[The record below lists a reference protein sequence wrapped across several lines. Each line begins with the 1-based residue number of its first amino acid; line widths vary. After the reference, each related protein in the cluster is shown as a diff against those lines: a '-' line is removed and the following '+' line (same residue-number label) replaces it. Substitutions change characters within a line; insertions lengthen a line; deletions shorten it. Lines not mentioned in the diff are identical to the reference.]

1 MKKTQH
7 TYTIYLLAAL
17 SAAGYWALGQTGR
30 HHFSTLL
37 ALYAAQFVLFLLLM
51 RQIRQAGAFRLGIA
65 VAVALQLVWL
75 FYLPNLSDD
84 YYRFIW
90 DGQLIVNSMN
100 PYGVLPPDVLGAIAH
115 AAPMTEELFAGLN
128 ELQRSNYT
136 CYPPFNE
143 LFFVLPAWV
152 FPQSILANVALMR
165 LFIIAANLGTAL
177 LGMRVL
183 RALGRPEGDILYY
196 ALNPLVVVELAG
208 NLHFEAL
215 MVFFLV
221 AALHFTIRK
230 KHLSAG
236 AALALS
242 ASVKLAPL
250 MFIPVF
256 FRFFGFRKWT
266 AFAVATVGLTLV
278 LFLPVPVLGGV
289 EGFFKSIGLYFN
301 NFEFNAGIFY
311 GLKQVGYWF
320 SGRNMIAV
328 IGPALSVFTL
338 CIIFFLSFFRKNET
352 PETLIASLLLAMTA
366 YYLLGTTVHPWY
378 IATPLALSV
387 FTSFRFP
394 VVWSFAVFL
403 SYAAYSATPFAENR
417 WLVGLE
423 YVLIWAALLW
433 ECWKLKESVPERG

>member
-1 MKKTQH
+1 MKKTKGA
-7 TYTIYLLAAL
+7 YRIYLLAAL
-17 SAAGYWALGQTGR
+17 SAAGYFALGQTGR
-30 HHFSTLL
+30 THFSTLL
-37 ALYAAQFVLFLLLM
+37 ALYIVLFVLFLLLV
-51 RQIRQAGAFRLGIA
+51 RQIKMADAVRFGIGCSL
-65 VAVALQLVWL
+65 VLQLVLL
-75 FYLPNLSDD
+75 FHLPNLSDD
-84 YYRFIW
+84 YFRFIW
-90 DGQLIVNSMN
+90 DGQLITHGIN
-100 PYGVLPPDVLGAIAH
+100 PYSALPPEVLDVIAPT
-115 AAPMTEELFAGLN
+115 APMSEELFARLN

-143 LFFVLPAWV
+143 LFFVLPAWI
-152 FPQSILANVALMR
+152 FPQSILANVVLMR

-177 LGMRVL
+177 LGLRVL
-183 RALGRPEGDILYY
+183 RALGRPESDVLYF

-221 AALHFTIRK
+221 AALHFAVRK
-230 KHLSAG
+230 RHLSAG

-250 MFIPVF
+250 MLIPLF

-266 AFAVATVGLTLV
+266 AFAAVTVGLTLL

-311 GLKQVGYWF
+311 GLKQLGYWF

-328 IGPALSVFTL
+328 IGPALSVVTL
-338 CIIFFLSFFRKNET
+338 GIIFYLTFFRKNEA
-352 PETLIASLLLAMTA
+352 PGTLISSLLLAMTA

-387 FTSFRFP
+387 FTSFRYP
-394 VVWSFAVFL
+394 MVWSFAVFF
-403 SYAAYSATPFAENR
+403 SYSAYAATPFSENR

-423 YVLIWAALLW
+423 YLFVLAVLLW
-433 ECWKLKESVPERG
+433 EWRKREEPVPERR

>member
-1 MKKTQH
+1 M
-7 TYTIYLLAAL
+7 
-17 SAAGYWALGQTGR
+17 S
-30 HHFSTLL
+30 
-37 ALYAAQFVLFLLLM
+37 
-51 RQIRQAGAFRLGIA
+51 
-65 VAVALQLVWL
+65 
-75 FYLPNLSDD
+75 
-84 YYRFIW
+84 
-90 DGQLIVNSMN
+90 
-100 PYGVLPPDVLGAIAH
+100 
-115 AAPMTEELFAGLN
+115 EELFARLN

-143 LFFVLPAWV
+143 LFFVLPAWI
-152 FPQSILANVALMR
+152 FPQSILANVVLMR

-177 LGMRVL
+177 LGLRVL
-183 RALGRPEGDILYY
+183 RALGRPESDVLYF

-221 AALHFTIRK
+221 AALHFAVRK
-230 KHLSAG
+230 RHLSAG

-250 MFIPVF
+250 MLIPLF

-266 AFAVATVGLTLV
+266 AFAAVTVGLTLL

-289 EGFFKSIGLYFN
+289 EGFLKSIGLYFN

-311 GLKQVGYWF
+311 GLKQLGYWF

-328 IGPALSVFTL
+328 IGPALSVVTL
-338 CIIFFLSFFRKNET
+338 GIIFYLTFFRKNEA
-352 PETLIASLLLAMTA
+352 PGTLISSLLLAMTA

-387 FTSFRFP
+387 FTSFRYP
-394 VVWSFAVFL
+394 MVWSFAVFF
-403 SYAAYSATPFAENR
+403 SYSAYAATPFSENR

-423 YVLIWAALLW
+423 YLFVLAVLLW
-433 ECWKLKESVPERG
+433 EWRKREEPVPERR

>member
-30 HHFSTLL
+30 HHFSTML

-75 FYLPNLSDD
+75 FHLPNLSDD

-90 DGQLIVNSMN
+90 DGQLIINGMN
-100 PYGVLPPDVLGAIAH
+100 PYGVLPPDVLGAIAP
-115 AAPMTEELFAGLN
+115 ASPLSEELFAGLN
-128 ELQRSNYT
+128 ELQKSNYT

-143 LFFVLPAWV
+143 LFFALPAWL
-152 FPQSILANVALMR
+152 FPQSVLANVVLMR

-177 LGMRVL
+177 LGIRIL
-183 RALGRPEGDILYY
+183 RTLGRPESHILYY
-196 ALNPLVVVELAG
+196 ALNPLVIVELAG
-208 NLHFEAL
+208 NVHFEAL

-221 AALHFTIRK
+221 AALHFTVRK
-230 KHLSAG
+230 SHLSAG

-242 ASVKLAPL
+242 TSVKLAPL

-256 FRFFGFRKWT
+256 IRFFGFRQWM
-266 AFAVATVGLTLV
+266 AFAALSVGITLL
-278 LFLPVPVLGGV
+278 LFLPVPVWGGI

-311 GLKQVGYWF
+311 WLKQLGYWF
-320 SGRNMIAV
+320 SGRNMIAA
-328 IGPALSVFTL
+328 IGPALSFVTL
-338 CIIFFLSFFRKNET
+338 GIIMFLAFFRKNEN
-352 PETLIASLLLAMTA
+352 PEMLISSLLFAVTA
-366 YYLLGTTVHPWY
+366 YFLLGTTVHPWY

-394 VVWSFAVFL
+394 LVWSFAVFF
-403 SYAAYSATPFAENR
+403 SYAAYSNPAFTENR

-423 YVLIWAALLW
+423 YLLVFAALLW
-433 ECWKLKESVPERG
+433 EWRKQAARVSEK